1 MTEKRMKKTTR
12 REEYREKFN
21 EQMNKFNYILQD
33 GEKIVQCKAP
43 YPDYWFIS
51 NKGYLFSAYSDKIR
65 ILKPNHRYTGA
76 KNKSGI
82 RPGQDWYYEY
92 IVKGEKYNRHV
103 TMYRVISDH
112 FLKNEFDSANNEI
125 HHIRKK
131 TLYKPNEGNVC
142 NRVENLQ
149 LLPREIHKELTYYA
163 NKTSVE
169 HDRELEKK
177 IREADCPSYQLTQEQ
192 FEALIKWNL
201 QNCAAMGMIPVV
213 YMTSITD
220 DVSEIEAE
228 AHPVKIEK

>member
-1 MTEKRMKKTTR
+1 MARKRMKKTTR
-12 REEYREKFN
+12 KKEYREKFN
-21 EQMNKFNYILQD
+21 EQMKEFNYILQD

-51 NKGYLFSAYSDKIR
+51 NKGYLFSAYFDEIR
-65 ILKPNHRYTGA
+65 ILKPNHRYTGV
-76 KNKSGI
+76 KNKAGI

-92 IVKGEKYNRHV
+92 IVEGEKYNKHV
-103 TMYRVISDH
+103 SMYRVISDH

-131 TLYKPNEGNVC
+131 ALYKPNEGNVC

-149 LLPREIHKELTYYA
+149 LLPREIHQELTYYA
-163 NKTSVE
+163 NKTSAE

-201 QNCAAMGMIPVV
+201 QNCAAMGMTPVV
-213 YMTSITD
+213 YTTSITD

-228 AHPVKIEK
+228 AHPLKIEK